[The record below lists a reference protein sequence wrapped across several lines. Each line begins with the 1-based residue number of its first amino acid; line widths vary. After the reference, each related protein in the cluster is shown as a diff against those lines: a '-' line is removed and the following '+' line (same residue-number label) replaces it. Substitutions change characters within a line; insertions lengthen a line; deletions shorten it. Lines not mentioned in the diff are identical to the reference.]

1 MVSSHW
7 VQWVLVVSIGDDQL
21 IRFQSV
27 LDLLTEE
34 VTHLITDVD
43 PHSAGQDSPSN
54 KENNPSSRTITTHSL
69 KSPVK
74 LRDG

>member
-1 MVSSHW
+1 M
-7 VQWVLVVSIGDDQL
+7 LIVSISSDQL

-27 LDLLTEE
+27 VDSLTNE

-43 PHSAGQDSPSN
+43 PNSPGQDSPSN
-54 KENNPSSRTITTHSL
+54 KENNPSTRAIATHLL

>member
-1 MVSSHW
+1 MLIVP
-7 VQWVLVVSIGDDQL
+7 INNNQL

-27 LDLLTEE
+27 VDSLTDE

-43 PHSAGQDSPSN
+43 PNSPGQDSPSN
-54 KENNPSSRTITTHSL
+54 KENNPSSRIIATHLL

-74 LRDG
+74 FRDG